1 MWPSYIDLTV
11 LYMAILIGNTAWTK
25 LLKSAFKQ
33 LSDLLQ
39 VLNSYL
45 LVCNGSSSFF
55 FFLAQELIIVKTNM
69 VKG

>member
-55 FFLAQELIIVKTNM
+55 LAQELIIVKTNM